1 MRAANRDPVMVR
13 NDRVRASA
21 ATCAASLLLML
32 APPVLAQSAQ
42 RPVVKPGDAWRF
54 VEYYTVPSTVPTRH
68 WVITRVTPS
77 GIEGTEN
84 GEPLRLTP
92 ELNVVDS
99 PRTRESL
106 PGALRFPLEVGK
118 RWRYESEWLFKPKGS
133 TGTMSVEVVVVGH
146 EKVSVPAGEFEAFK
160 VVATRRMRG
169 VAGIGSVI
177 DAESGTTYWYAP
189 SVRAIIKAVNRNPYL
204 GPSTVELVDYAL
216 QR

>member
-1 MRAANRDPVMVR
+1 MHAATRDPATAR
-13 NDRVRASA
+13 QGRVRARA
-21 ATCAASLLLML
+21 ATIAIALLLML
-32 APPVLAQSAQ
+32 AQPGLAQTAQ

-92 ELNVVDS
+92 ELNVLDS
-99 PRTRESL
+99 PRTRESV

-118 RWRYESEWLFKPKGS
+118 RWRYESEWLFKAKGS
-133 TGTMSVEVVVVGH
+133 KGTMSVEVVVVGH
-146 EKVSVPAGEFEAFK
+146 EKVSVPAGEFDAFK
-160 VVATRRMRG
+160 LVATRRMRG
-169 VAGIGSVI
+169 VAGIGSTI

-189 SVRAIIKAVNRNPYL
+189 SVRAIVKAVNRNPYL
-204 GPSTVELVDYAL
+204 GPSTVELVDHAL
-216 QR
+216 QP